1 LKKRPAQKDFLNC
14 ILKIH
19 SSKNIITARK
29 KMAQGRSKF
38 YKHWS
43 LRRGVDAPRREFTAQ
58 IKKMWMDSYE
68 LNVFRRTT
76 HDRYE
81 YAYSQIMPTQ
91 DQAITQANLVEWGL
105 GNCEQILKDWDYQKY
120 QEEQDFGVATSWK
133 DEFESRYTVK

>member
-1 LKKRPAQKDFLNC
+1 
-14 ILKIH
+14 LKIH

-29 KMAQGRSKF
+29 KMGQGRSKF

-43 LRRGVDAPRREFTAQ
+43 LRQGADAPRREFTAQ

-81 YAYSQIMPTQ
+81 YVYSQIMPTQ